1 MSDGKEP
8 PPGGGQ
14 LETENSQILVSD
26 QGTMASAWASDSVSG
41 GNRKMRTFEQIL
53 EDEKSQRN
61 ILEIQIQKMNIL
73 NEDDETV
80 QKAKN
85 LTFEDFGE
93 LMFDILKINPE
104 DCISFNL
111 SSGRYDLREIKFKPG
126 VSTSSYETGA
136 PLEFKNHLVSVRQQ
150 LKNVTRVTFKN
161 VPLNVPDEEII
172 NLCVCYGKLV
182 DGIVHYETLRNIN
195 GRNLSG
201 STRFVD
207 MYLDEGKSF
216 FNYYWMEGPLPGDA
230 GKRIVVL
237 HNGQS
242 TQCSNCLRTSGC
254 PALGIGKACEKAGT
268 PRSKMSTYMKH
279 LRSSVGYVSL
289 KIKHTEKQ
297 ARMFPSLIGLPGE
310 KSSEQ
315 EVDGVWAMKED
326 DSRTCEILNPIEERD
341 KTILEQTQQIEQLT
355 VFRNKSELLEIELE
369 KFKAENQKF
378 QKKLTFTRKA
388 TEERICENISNK
400 TSYRDDPL
408 LVAVLSAT
416 LNEDEIDTEFEEN
429 VNNGVADHISRK
441 EQFLLNSLDS
451 KIDGKDDIQ
460 KERLSHLK
468 MQVIEKLRTTKIRKS
483 SKRRYSDIGTSD
495 SGRSSSKPRT
505 NSP

>member
-1 MSDGKEP
+1 MCPLKLS
-8 PPGGGQ
+8 
-14 LETENSQILVSD
+14 I
-26 QGTMASAWASDSVSG
+26 
-41 GNRKMRTFEQIL
+41 F
-53 EDEKSQRN
+53 N
-61 ILEIQIQKMNIL
+61 I
-73 NEDDETV
+73 
-80 QKAKN
+80 
-85 LTFEDFGE
+85 
-93 LMFDILKINPE
+93 
-104 DCISFNL
+104 
-111 SSGRYDLREIKFKPG
+111 
-126 VSTSSYETGA
+126 
-136 PLEFKNHLVSVRQQ
+136 
-150 LKNVTRVTFKN
+150 
-161 VPLNVPDEEII
+161 
-172 NLCVCYGKLV
+172 
-182 DGIVHYETLRNIN
+182 
-195 GRNLSG
+195 
-201 STRFVD
+201 
-207 MYLDEGKSF
+207 
-216 FNYYWMEGPLPGDA
+216 
-230 GKRIVVL
+230 
-237 HNGQS
+237 
-242 TQCSNCLRTSGC
+242 
-254 PALGIGKACEKAGT
+254 
-268 PRSKMSTYMKH
+268 
-279 LRSSVGYVSL
+279 
-289 KIKHTEKQ
+289 EKQ

-315 EVDGVWAMKED
+315 EVDGAWAMRED
-326 DSRTCEILNPIEERD
+326 DRSTCEILNPIEERD
-341 KTILEQTQQIEQLT
+341 KTIFEQNQQIEQL
-355 VFRNKSELLEIELE
+355 VEFRSKAELLEVELE
-369 KFKAENQKF
+369 KFKAENQKM